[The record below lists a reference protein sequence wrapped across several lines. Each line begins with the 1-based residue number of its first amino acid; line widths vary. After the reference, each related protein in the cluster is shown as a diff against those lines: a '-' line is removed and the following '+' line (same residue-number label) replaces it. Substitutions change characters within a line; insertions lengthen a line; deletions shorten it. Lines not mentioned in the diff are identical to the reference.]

1 MKTKC
6 DKELTFEECELAI
19 LRSAVDK
26 NEKMIQYTEA
36 NKPEI
41 KKMIAIVEE
50 FIRQKKL
57 ICYGGTAIN
66 NILPKEE
73 QFYNYKYEVPDYDFF
88 STTPLEH
95 AKELANL
102 YYENG
107 FDEVEAKA
115 GVHHGTY
122 KVFVNYIAMAD
133 ITYIHPKLFKSIKQD
148 SIKILDIYYCAP
160 NYLRMS
166 MFLELSR
173 PKGDIS
179 RWEKVMKR
187 AALLN
192 KYYPLNSEKCKYE
205 NFQRSFEGKP
215 EYVDVINNTVKA
227 IAVREQCIFF
237 GGYANYL
244 YSKYMNK
251 TVKNKFSKH
260 PDFDL
265 LSIHPKE
272 TAHRIKEELEN
283 SDFKNITI
291 KKHDGF
297 MDLLK
302 SHYEVIVNKDTIC
315 FVYEPIAC
323 HSYNVIKIK
332 DIRYRIAT
340 IDTMLSFYLLFIYL
354 DKPYYNI
361 DRILCMSQFLFDV
374 QQKNRL
380 SQKGLLRR
388 FSISCYG
395 NQKSIGDIFQEKSKL
410 MRELSVN
417 PDEKK
422 KEKWFLKYRPE
433 SNKSITR
440 TRKMK
445 FTFDDISNDETGVF
459 TSIALKTINK
469 TRKKRKKKKV
479 PLKNALSFPLNILKD
494 F

>member
-205 NFQRSFEGKP
+205 NFQRSFEGNP

-227 IAVREQCIFF
+227 INTSHTVYTNAIPIRISVHHGIDSFQLHATHVYRLTKGNFF
-237 GGYANYL
+237 AYKEFLNYKTEFFKL
-244 YSKYMNK
+244 SKIQQSAGIEEARK
-251 TVKNKFSKH
+251 
-260 PDFDL
+260 
-265 LSIHPKE
+265 
-272 TAHRIKEELEN
+272 RI
-283 SDFKNITI
+283 D
-291 KKHDGF
+291 
-297 MDLLK
+297 M
-302 SHYEVIVNKDTIC
+302 
-315 FVYEPIAC
+315 
-323 HSYNVIKIK
+323 
-332 DIRYRIAT
+332 
-340 IDTMLSFYLLFIYL
+340 
-354 DKPYYNI
+354 
-361 DRILCMSQFLFDV
+361 
-374 QQKNRL
+374 
-380 SQKGLLRR
+380 R
-388 FSISCYG
+388 FSGEVGVDMNYSCRAGACSSCAGKIISGTVDQSDQSFLDDDQMEEGFVLTCVAYPTSDVII
-395 NQKSIGDIFQEKSKL
+395 QTEQEENL
-410 MRELSVN
+410 
-417 PDEKK
+417 
-422 KEKWFLKYRPE
+422 Y
-433 SNKSITR
+433 
-440 TRKMK
+440 
-445 FTFDDISNDETGVF
+445 
-459 TSIALKTINK
+459 
-469 TRKKRKKKKV
+469 
-479 PLKNALSFPLNILKD
+479 
-494 F
+494 